1 MKRLLK
7 GIALIIAALALM
19 AGSASAQNSSATE
32 APAGTTPATVVPAT
46 TGPVTASP
54 AENLYRINGGDTIH
68 ISVYGERDLDRDV
81 AVEPDGGIAFP
92 LVGNMNAR
100 GLTLSELSKKIADA
114 LRAGNMLPNVTDPEV
129 TVSLVKSSG
138 NSFSVI
144 GQVKQPGT
152 FVTDTQVDVMQALS
166 LAGGL
171 TPFASKSRIIVLR
184 RDSTGVQS
192 KIPFDYSSV
201 EDGEKLN
208 MNIQLQGGDVVVVPQ
223 ADRKSVV

>member
-1 MKRLLK
+1 MIRLLK
-7 GIALIIAALALM
+7 GIALITTAIALM
-19 AGSASAQNSSATE
+19 AGSAMAQDSTATGS
-32 APAGTTPATVVPAT
+32 PAGTTPATVVPAT
-46 TGPVTASP
+46 AVPVTAAP

-92 LVGNMNAR
+92 LVGNLNAR
-100 GLTLSELSKKIADA
+100 GLTLSELSKKIADS

-184 RDSTGVQS
+184 RDNSGAQS

-223 ADRKSVV
+223 AGLGF

>member
-1 MKRLLK
+1 MMRLFTR
-7 GIALIIAALALM
+7 IALIVTAVALA
-19 AGSASAQNSSATE
+19 AG
-32 APAGTTPATVVPAT
+32 P
-46 TGPVTASP
+46 TA
-54 AENLYRINGGDTIH
+54 AEETLYRINGGDTLH

-100 GLTLSELSKKIADA
+100 GLTLSELQKKIAEA
-114 LRAGNMLPNVTDPEV
+114 LRNGNMLPNVTDPEV

-152 FVTDTQVDVMQALS
+152 YVTDTQVDVMQALS

-171 TPFASKSRIIVLR
+171 TPFASKGRIIVLR
-184 RDSTGVQS
+184 RDNAGAQM
-192 KIPFDYSSV
+192 KIPFDYSAV
-201 EDGEKLN
+201 EDGEKLESN
-208 MNIQLQGGDVVVVPQ
+208 VLLQGGDVVVVPQ
-223 ADRKSVV
+223 AGLGF